1 MDRQREKLINA
12 VIYFTKNT
20 EHCHKLKLMKLFY
33 YLDFWHFKETGRSV
47 TGLDYKAWRDGPVPP
62 SLFYEI
68 EPENNPADIK
78 EYFFIEYEK
87 FQNSSGQC
95 LRIKTKNKKKFN
107 SEVFT
112 KRELEILERV
122 AYTFRN
128 AKAQDMTD
136 STHLSNSPWS
146 KTKNE
151 KGDSATIDYMLALDN
166 EPNSLLPEDVEER
179 IKLDNETKELLS
191 RL

>member
-1 MDRQREKLINA
+1 MERQREKLINA
-12 VIYFTKNT
+12 IIYFAKNT
-20 EHCHKLKLMKLFY
+20 KHCHKLKLMKLFY

-62 SLFYEI
+62 SLYHEI
-68 EPENNPADIK
+68 EPEKNPDDIK
-78 EYFFIEYEK
+78 EYLFVENEE
-87 FQNSSGQC
+87 FQNKSGHC
-95 LRIKTKNKKKFN
+95 LRIKPKKKFN
-107 SEVFT
+107 SEAFT

-122 AYTFRN
+122 AYTFRD